1 MNPFQRMMN
10 EIFSNQDFTE
20 FFQIDG
26 MNYTCIVSPI
36 ADDISFT
43 EAGVESGENFTLDIK
58 LPVFKMP
65 KINDRLKF
73 RDKWYKI
80 ESIQT
85 DSANSSIKIF
95 IIAQSK
101 GIGK

>member
-1 MNPFQRMMN
+1 MSVFHRMMN
-10 EIFSNQDFTE
+10 DIFSNKDFTE

-26 MNYTCIVSPI
+26 LTYTCIVSPI
-36 ADDISFT
+36 HDDISFT
-43 EAGVESGENFTLDIK
+43 DAGLASGENFTLDIK

-65 KINDRLKF
+65 KINDRLMF

-80 ESIQT
+80 DTMQI
-85 DSANSSIKIF
+85 DSANASIKIF

-101 GIGK
+101 GIGA